1 MLVAFGTALLVSSNV
16 LAWIGFVN
24 LLLAVFNMLPGAPL
38 DGGRVLR
45 AVRWAR
51 TGNKY
56 RAMRDAGNAG
66 RVLGWSLG
74 IIGLALMLNGQA
86 GIFIAVT
93 GLFIAMNAKAEIAA
107 SHVERAPRRREGP

>member
-1 MLVAFGTALLVSSNV
+1 M
-16 LAWIGFVN
+16 VN

-56 RAMRDAGNAG
+56 RAIRDAGNAG
-66 RVLGWSLG
+66 RVLGWGMAG
-74 IIGLALMLNGQA
+74 IGVAMTLNGMP
-86 GIFIAVT
+86 GIFLGLT
-93 GLFIAMNAKAEIAA
+93 GLFIAMNARAEIM
-107 SHVERAPRRREGP
+107 SVVRRRSNSTA

>member
-1 MLVAFGTALLVSSNV
+1 MLVF
-16 LAWIGFVN
+16 WIGFVN
-24 LLLAVFNMLPGAPL
+24 VVLAVFNMLPGAPL

-66 RVLGWSLG
+66 RVLGWG
-74 IIGLALMLNGQA
+74 MVGLAVRDDAQRP
-86 GIFIAVT
+86 IRCV
-93 GLFIAMNAKAEIAA
+93 
-107 SHVERAPRRREGP
+107 S